1 MKAYKGFNADMTCRG
16 FQYKEG
22 ETYHEDIADLCHKG
36 FHACERPLDVLAYY
50 SPNSS
55 VYHEVELDDVS
66 EQREEDSKVCA
77 KFIKIGAKVD
87 IATLVEA
94 TVDYTVSKCNP
105 VKSQHAKKDR
115 GAASATGW
123 NGAALATGDRGAA
136 SAIGRRGAASAT
148 GWNGAALATGDR
160 GAASA
165 TGAWSVASATG
176 SRGAASATGS
186 QGAASATGCYS
197 VASSTG
203 SQGAASATGCYSVA
217 SSTGSQGAAS
227 ATGDWSV
234 ASATGG
240 RSAASATGCY
250 SVASST
256 GCYSLASADNPTAI
270 AVAWGPFGR
279 VKGVLGAHVVCAEWR
294 NGKLVEAK
302 MAVVD
307 GDKIKADTYYMLK
320 NGEFAEVEQ

>member
-22 ETYHEDIADLCHKG
+22 ETYHEDIVDLCHKG

-94 TVDYTVSKCNP
+94 TVDYTVSKCDP

-123 NGAALATGDRGAA
+123 
-136 SAIGRRGAASAT
+136 RGAASAT
-148 GWNGAALATGDR
+148 GDN

-165 TGAWSVASATG
+165 TGAGSVASATG
-176 SRGAASATGS
+176 CRGAASA
-186 QGAASATGCYS
+186 
-197 VASSTG
+197 
-203 SQGAASATGCYSVA
+203 
-217 SSTGSQGAAS
+217 TGSQGAAS

-234 ASATGG
+234 ASATGRRGAASATG
-240 RSAASATGCY
+240 RRGIVSATGDWSVASATGCY
-250 SVASST
+250 SVASAT
-256 GCYSLASADNPTAI
+256 GCYSVASADNPTAI

-279 VKGVLGAHVVCAEWR
+279 VKGVLGAHIVCAEWR
-294 NGKLVEAK
+294 NGKLVDAK

>member
-94 TVDYTVSKCNP
+94 TVDYTFSKCDP
-105 VKSQHAKKDR
+105 VKSQHAKKNR

-123 NGAALATGDRGAA
+123 NGPALATGDRGAA
-136 SAIGRRGAASAT
+136 SATGRMGAASAT
-148 GWNGAALATGDR
+148 GWISAALATGDK

-176 SRGAASATGS
+176 SRGAASA
-186 QGAASATGCYS
+186 
-197 VASSTG
+197 TG

>member
-36 FHACERPLDVLAYY
+36 FHACERPLDVLEYY

-87 IATLVEA
+87 ITTLVEA
-94 TVDYTVSKCNP
+94 TVDYTVSKCDP
-105 VKSQHAKKDR
+105 VKSQHAKKNR

-123 NGAALATGDRGAA
+123 NGAASATGDKGAA
-136 SAIGRRGAASAT
+136 SAIG
-148 GWNGAALATGDR
+148 DK
-160 GAASA
+160 
-165 TGAWSVASATG
+165 
-176 SRGAASATGS
+176 
-186 QGAASATGCYS
+186 
-197 VASSTG
+197 
-203 SQGAASATGCYSVA
+203 
-217 SSTGSQGAAS
+217 GAAS

-234 ASATGG
+234 ASATGRRGVASATG
-240 RSAASATGCY
+240 RRGAASATGSRGIVSATGDY
-250 SVASST
+250 SVASAT
-256 GCYSLASADNPTAI
+256 GDWSVASATGDYSAASVTGDWSVASATGFQGVASATGDWSVASANNPTAI

-279 VKGVLGAHVVCAEWR
+279 AKGVLGAHIVFAEWR
-294 NGKLVEAK
+294 NGKLVDAK

-307 GDKIKADTYYMLK
+307 GNKIKADTYYMLK
-320 NGEFAEVEQ
+320 NGEFAEVKQ

>member
-94 TVDYTVSKCNP
+94 TIDYTVSKCDP

-123 NGAALATGDRGAA
+123 SGV
-136 SAIGRRGAASAT
+136 ASAT
-148 GWNGAALATGDR
+148 GDN

-176 SRGAASATGS
+176 RRGAASA
-186 QGAASATGCYS
+186 
-197 VASSTG
+197 
-203 SQGAASATGCYSVA
+203 
-217 SSTGSQGAAS
+217 TGSQGAAS

-234 ASATGG
+234 ASATGRRGVASATG
-240 RSAASATGCY
+240 RRGIVSATGDWSVASATGCY
-250 SVASST
+250 SVASAT
-256 GCYSLASADNPTAI
+256 GCYSVASADNPTAI

-279 VKGVLGAHVVCAEWR
+279 VKGVLGAHIVCAEWR
-294 NGKLVEAK
+294 NGKLVDAK

>member
-22 ETYHEDIADLCHKG
+22 ETYHEDIADLCYKG

-94 TVDYTVSKCNP
+94 TVDYTVSKCDP

-123 NGAALATGDRGAA
+123 
-136 SAIGRRGAASAT
+136 RGAASAT
-148 GWNGAALATGDR
+148 GDN

-176 SRGAASATGS
+176 RRGAASA
-186 QGAASATGCYS
+186 
-197 VASSTG
+197 
-203 SQGAASATGCYSVA
+203 
-217 SSTGSQGAAS
+217 TGSQGAAS

-234 ASATGG
+234 ASATG
-240 RSAASATGCY
+240 CY
-250 SVASST
+250 SVASET
-256 GCYSLASADNPTAI
+256 GCYSAASADNPTAI
-270 AVAWGPFGR
+270 AVAWGLQGR
-279 VKGVLGAHVVCAEWR
+279 AKGVIGAHIVCAEWR
-294 NGKLVEAK
+294 DGELVDAK

>member
-87 IATLVEA
+87 IATLVKA
-94 TVDYTVSKCNP
+94 TVDYTVSKCDP
-105 VKSQHAKKDR
+105 AKSQHAKKDGGAASATGDGGAASATGDSGAASATGVR

-123 NGAALATGDRGAA
+123 RGAA
-136 SAIGRRGAASAT
+136 SAGHK
-148 GWNGAALATGDR
+148 
-160 GAASA
+160 
-165 TGAWSVASATG
+165 
-176 SRGAASATGS
+176 
-186 QGAASATGCYS
+186 
-197 VASSTG
+197 
-203 SQGAASATGCYSVA
+203 
-217 SSTGSQGAAS
+217 
-227 ATGDWSV
+227 
-234 ASATGG
+234 
-240 RSAASATGCY
+240 
-250 SVASST
+250 
-256 GCYSLASADNPTAI
+256 TAI
-270 AVAWGPFGR
+270 AVAWGPSGR
-279 VKGVLGAHVVCAEWR
+279 AKGVLGAHIVCAEWEDD
-294 NGKLVEAK
+294 KLIGAK
-302 MAVVD
+302 MARVD

-320 NGEFAEVEQ
+320 NGEFAEVKQ

>member
-94 TVDYTVSKCNP
+94 TVDYTFSKCDP
-105 VKSQHAKKDR
+105 VKSQHAKKNR

-123 NGAALATGDRGAA
+123 NGPALATGDRGAA
-136 SAIGRRGAASAT
+136 SATGRMGAASAT
-148 GWNGAALATGDR
+148 GWISAALATGDK

-197 VASSTG
+197 VAS
-203 SQGAASATGCYSVA
+203 ATG
-217 SSTGSQGAAS
+217 GQGAAS

>member
-94 TVDYTVSKCNP
+94 TVDYTVSKCGP

-123 NGAALATGDRGAA
+123 SGV
-136 SAIGRRGAASAT
+136 ASAT
-148 GWNGAALATGDR
+148 GDN

-176 SRGAASATGS
+176 RRGAASA
-186 QGAASATGCYS
+186 
-197 VASSTG
+197 
-203 SQGAASATGCYSVA
+203 
-217 SSTGSQGAAS
+217 TGSQGAAS

-234 ASATGG
+234 ASATGRHSVASATG
-240 RSAASATGCY
+240 RRGIVSATGDWSVASATGCY
-250 SVASST
+250 SV
-256 GCYSLASADNPTAI
+256 ASADNPTAI

>member
-36 FHACERPLDVLAYY
+36 FHACERPLDVLEYY

-87 IATLVEA
+87 ITTLVEA
-94 TVDYTVSKCNP
+94 TVDYTVSKCDP
-105 VKSQHAKKDR
+105 VKSQHAKKNR

-123 NGAALATGDRGAA
+123 NGAASATGDKGAA
-136 SAIGRRGAASAT
+136 SAIG
-148 GWNGAALATGDR
+148 DK
-160 GAASA
+160 
-165 TGAWSVASATG
+165 
-176 SRGAASATGS
+176 
-186 QGAASATGCYS
+186 
-197 VASSTG
+197 
-203 SQGAASATGCYSVA
+203 
-217 SSTGSQGAAS
+217 GAAS

-234 ASATGG
+234 ASATGRRG
-240 RSAASATGCY
+240 AASATGSRGVASATGRRGAASATGSRGIVSATGDY
-250 SVASST
+250 SVASAT
-256 GCYSLASADNPTAI
+256 GDWSVASATGDYSAASVTGDWSVASATGFQGVASATGDWSVASANNPTAI

-279 VKGVLGAHVVCAEWR
+279 AKGVLGAHIVFAEWR
-294 NGKLVEAK
+294 NGKLVDAK

-307 GDKIKADTYYMLK
+307 GNKIKADTYYMLK
-320 NGEFAEVEQ
+320 NGEFAEVKQ

>member
-94 TVDYTVSKCNP
+94 TVDYTVSKCDP

-123 NGAALATGDRGAA
+123 
-136 SAIGRRGAASAT
+136 SGAASAT
-148 GWNGAALATGDR
+148 GDN

-176 SRGAASATGS
+176 RRGAASATGRR
-186 QGAASATGCYS
+186 GI
-197 VASSTG
+197 V
-203 SQGAASATGCYSVA
+203 
-217 SSTGSQGAAS
+217 S

-234 ASATGG
+234 ASAIGCY
-240 RSAASATGCY
+240 SVASATGCY
-250 SVASST
+250 SV
-256 GCYSLASADNPTAI
+256 ASADNPTAI

-307 GDKIKADTYYMLK
+307 GDKIKADTYYMLE
-320 NGEFAEVEQ
+320 NGEFAEVKQ

>member
-36 FHACERPLDVLAYY
+36 FHACERPLDVLEYY

-94 TVDYTVSKCNP
+94 TVDYTVSKCDP
-105 VKSQHAKKDR
+105 VKSQHAKKNR

-123 NGAALATGDRGAA
+123 NGAASATGDKGAASATGRSGAASATGDKGAA
-136 SAIGRRGAASAT
+136 SAIG
-148 GWNGAALATGDR
+148 DK
-160 GAASA
+160 
-165 TGAWSVASATG
+165 
-176 SRGAASATGS
+176 
-186 QGAASATGCYS
+186 
-197 VASSTG
+197 
-203 SQGAASATGCYSVA
+203 
-217 SSTGSQGAAS
+217 GAAS

-234 ASATGG
+234 ASATGCY
-240 RSAASATGCY
+240 SVASATGCY
-250 SVASST
+250 SV
-256 GCYSLASADNPTAI
+256 ASADNPTAI
-270 AVAWGPFGR
+270 AVAWGSFGR
-279 VKGVLGAHVVCAEWR
+279 AKGVLGAHIVCAEWR

-320 NGEFAEVEQ
+320 NGEFAELEQ